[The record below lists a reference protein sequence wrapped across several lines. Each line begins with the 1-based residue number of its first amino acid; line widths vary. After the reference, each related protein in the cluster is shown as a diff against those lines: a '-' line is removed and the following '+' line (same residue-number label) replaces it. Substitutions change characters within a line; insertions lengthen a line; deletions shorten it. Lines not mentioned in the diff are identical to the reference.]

1 MGRMPVPTRHKAL
14 AHWGCPLWAAWR
26 IARRFH
32 RLSAASG
39 WVAYALRTRPPLS
52 APRRAP
58 PVRLACIRPAASVH
72 PEPGSNSSLY
82 YCSSI
87 YFFSVS
93 RVPPSPAAL
102 TRRPGVFPYPYILI
116 GCLLCWPQTLK
127 ELAPVL
133 PSLNPS
139 SLPKAGAKVQP
150 FPIPA
155 MTFSKNISS
164 NHTCC

>member
-1 MGRMPVPTRHKAL
+1 MPVPTRPKAL

-52 APRRAP
+52 APRKGP
-58 PVRLACIRPAASVH
+58 PARLACIRPAASVH

-93 RVPPSPAAL
+93 RVPLHPRALAREGPSLLPSKPLSPQRAAA
-102 TRRPGVFPYPYILI
+102 
-116 GCLLCWPQTLK
+116 LCWPQTLK
-127 ELAPVL
+127 ELALPCSPRSTPVPFRKRVQKYNL
-133 PSLNPS
+133 FPVPQWVF
-139 SLPKAGAKVQP
+139 PKIFHHKP
-150 FPIPA
+150 
-155 MTFSKNISS
+155 
-164 NHTCC
+164 

>member
-1 MGRMPVPTRHKAL
+1 MPVPKRVSAL
-14 AHWGCPLWAAWR
+14 PRKGCPSQGPRRLT
-26 IARRFH
+26 RRFH
-32 RLSAASG
+32 RLSAARG

-52 APRRAP
+52 APRKGP
-58 PVRLACIRPAASVH
+58 PARLACIRPAASVH

-93 RVPPSPAAL
+93 RVPLHPRALAREGPSLLPSKPLSPQGAAA
-102 TRRPGVFPYPYILI
+102 
-116 GCLLCWPQTLK
+116 LCWPQTLK

-150 FPIPA
+150 FPFPA

-164 NHTCC
+164 NHT